1 MRRYVLFN
9 EKRGFFVRVK
19 YPNYVDHYSKDINK
33 ADIFSRDRA
42 EDYLQ
47 PGDKIVPVEVDI
59 RLA

>member
-1 MRRYVLFN
+1 MRRYVLWN
-9 EKRGFFVRVK
+9 EKRGFFARVAEECK
-19 YPNYVDHYSKDINK
+19 NCYSKDINK
-33 ADIFSRDRA
+33 VDILSRKRA